1 LFSSSDAGA
10 AGILVTVNG
19 TPEFGSLRSE
29 DDHWDI
35 VSGVG
40 YTALLVAGW
49 RALHAVSP
57 QPLVRDDY
65 AKLFIAAAQDPYLA
79 GLLANP
85 GTTDDETAFPRL
97 YGVQTRFFDD
107 FFTSAGDA
115 GIRQA
120 VIVAAGLD
128 SRAYRL
134 EWPESTTVFEVD
146 LPKVLEFKARVL
158 DERGATP
165 KAHRIE
171 VPADLRTDWP
181 TPLKAAGFDPQS
193 PSAWSVEGVLPYL
206 TDDAQNA
213 LFTRIS
219 ELCAPGSRIAIG
231 ALGSRL
237 DRVQL
242 QALESTHPGVNMS
255 GDVDFSALTYETKT
269 DPAEW
274 LADHGW
280 AVEPVRNTLELQARY
295 GMTPPDV
302 DIRIDSFMRSQYITA
317 TR

>member
-1 LFSSSDAGA
+1 MGGA
-10 AGILVTVNG
+10 ALSTS
-19 TPEFGSLRSE
+19 PEFGSLRSD

-35 VSGVG
+35 VSSVG

-57 QPLVRDDY
+57 DPLVSDEY
-65 AKLFIAAAQDPYLA
+65 AKVFIAASRDPYLA
-79 GLLANP
+79 DVLANP
-85 GTTDDETAFPRL
+85 GTSDDELAFPRL

-107 FFTSAGDA
+107 FFDSATAG

-134 EWPESTTVFEVD
+134 EWPQGTTVYEID
-146 LPKVLEFKARVL
+146 LPKVLEFKATVL
-158 DERGATP
+158 GEHGAEP
-165 KAHRIE
+165 KARRIE
-171 VPADLRTDWP
+171 VAADLRTDWSR
-181 TPLKAAGFDPQS
+181 PLEAAGFDVES
-193 PSAWSVEGVLPYL
+193 PSAWSVEGLLPYL
-206 TDDAQNA
+206 TDEAQNS

-219 ELCAPGSRIAIG
+219 GLSAPGSRIAVG

-237 DRVQL
+237 DHDQL
-242 QALESTHPGVNMS
+242 DALETNHPGVDKS
-255 GDVDFSALTYETKT
+255 GSVDFSSLTYEPKT

-274 LADHGW
+274 LTAHAW
-280 AVEPVRNTLELQARY
+280 TVEPVRNTLDLQAGY

-302 DIRIDSFMRSQYITA
+302 DVKIDSFMRSQYITA

>member
-1 LFSSSDAGA
+1 MS
-10 AGILVTVNG
+10 T
-19 TPEFGSLRSE
+19 TPEFGSLRSD

-35 VSGVG
+35 VSSVG

-49 RALHAVSP
+49 RALHAAGP
-57 QPLVRDDY
+57 QPLVRDEY
-65 AKLFIAAAQDPYLA
+65 ARVFVAASQDPYLA
-79 GLLANP
+79 GVLADP
-85 GTTDDETAFPRL
+85 GTSEDERAFPRL

-107 FFTSAGDA
+107 FFAAAGDA

-134 EWPESTTVFEVD
+134 EWPAGTTVFELD

-158 DERGATP
+158 AEHGAEP
-165 KAHRIE
+165 KARRVE
-171 VPADLRTDWP
+171 VAADLRSDWSRA
-181 TPLKAAGFDPQS
+181 LEAAAFDVER

-206 TDDAQNA
+206 TDDAQNT

-219 ELCAPGSRIAIG
+219 GLSAPGSRIAIG

-237 DRVQL
+237 DREKL
-242 QALESTHPGVNMS
+242 GALEADHPGVNMS
-255 GDVDFSALTYETKT
+255 GDVDFSALTYEPETE
-269 DPAEW
+269 PAER
-274 LADHGW
+274 LAVHGW
-280 AVEPVRNTLELQARY
+280 AVERVCSTLDLQAGY
-295 GMTPPDV
+295 GMTPPAVDV
-302 DIRIDSFMRSQYITA
+302 KIDSFMHSQYVTA

>member
-1 LFSSSDAGA
+1 MS
-10 AGILVTVNG
+10 T
-19 TPEFGSLRSE
+19 TPEFGSLRSD

-57 QPLVRDDY
+57 RPLVRDEY
-65 AKLFIAAAQDPYLA
+65 AKLFIAASQDSYLA
-79 GLLANP
+79 GVLANP

-107 FFTSAGDA
+107 FFASAGAA

-128 SRAYRL
+128 SRAFRL
-134 EWPESTTVFEVD
+134 EWADGTTVFEVD

-158 DERGATP
+158 GEQGAAS
-165 KAHRIE
+165 KARRSE
-171 VPADLRTDWP
+171 VAADLRTDWP

-206 TDDAQNA
+206 TDDAQSA
-213 LFTRIS
+213 LFTRIT
-219 ELCAPGSRIAIG
+219 ELCAPGSRIAVG

-237 DRVQL
+237 DHEQL
-242 QALESTHPGVNMS
+242 EALEADHPGVNVS
-255 GDVDFSALTYETKT
+255 GDVDFSALTYEPKS

-274 LADHGW
+274 LAAKGW
-280 AVEPVRNTLELQARY
+280 AVEPVRNTLDLQASY
-295 GMTPPDV
+295 GMVPPDV
-302 DIRIDSFMRSQYITA
+302 DVKIDRFMHSQYITA

>member
-1 LFSSSDAGA
+1 MITVSS
-10 AGILVTVNG
+10 

-29 DDHWDI
+29 HDDWDI

-49 RALHAVSP
+49 RAVHAASP

-79 GLLANP
+79 GVLANP
-85 GTTDDETAFPRL
+85 GATEDETAFPRL

-107 FFTSAGDA
+107 FFSSAGEA

-134 EWPESTTVFEVD
+134 EWPEGTTVFEVD

-158 DERGATP
+158 GEHGATP
-165 KAHRIE
+165 KAHRIA
-171 VPADLRTDWP
+171 VAADLRTDWP
-181 TPLKAAGFDPQS
+181 APLRAAGFDPQG

-206 TDDAQNA
+206 TDDAQTA
-213 LFTRIS
+213 LFARIT
-219 ELCAPGSRIAIG
+219 ELCAPGSRVALG

-237 DRVQL
+237 DRAQL
-242 QALESTHPGVNMS
+242 EALESTHPGVNMS
-255 GDVDFSALTYETKT
+255 GDVDFSALTYETKSE
-269 DPAEW
+269 PAEW
-274 LADHGW
+274 LAGHGW
-280 AVEPVRNTLELQARY
+280 AVEPVRNTLELQAGY

-302 DIRIDSFMRSQYITA
+302 DVKIDSFMRSQYVTA
-317 TR
+317 TRRAKG

>member
-1 LFSSSDAGA
+1 MS
-10 AGILVTVNG
+10 T
-19 TPEFGSLRSE
+19 TPEFGSLRS
-29 DDHWDI
+29 DDDNWDI
-35 VSGVG
+35 VSSVG

-65 AKLFIAAAQDPYLA
+65 ARVFIAASQDPYLA
-79 GLLANP
+79 ATLANP
-85 GTTDDETAFPRL
+85 GTSEDEMAFPRL

-107 FFTSAGDA
+107 FFVAAGAA
-115 GIRQA
+115 GVRQA

-134 EWPESTTVFEVD
+134 EWPQGTTVFEVD

-158 DERGATP
+158 NEHGAAA
-165 KAHRIE
+165 KARRVE
-171 VPADLRTDWP
+171 VAADLRTDWSRA
-181 TPLKAAGFDPQS
+181 LEAAGFDPET

-206 TDDAQNA
+206 TDEAQNT

-219 ELCAPGSRIAIG
+219 GLSAPGSRIAIG

-237 DRVQL
+237 DHEQL
-242 QALESTHPGVNMS
+242 EALEAAHPGVNVS
-255 GDVDFSALTYETKT
+255 GDVDFSALTYEPQT
-269 DPAEW
+269 DPAER
-274 LADHGW
+274 LAAHGW
-280 AVEPVRNTLELQARY
+280 AVEPVRNTLDLQAGY
-295 GMTPPDV
+295 GMTPPD
-302 DIRIDSFMRSQYITA
+302 IDVKIDAFMRSQYITA